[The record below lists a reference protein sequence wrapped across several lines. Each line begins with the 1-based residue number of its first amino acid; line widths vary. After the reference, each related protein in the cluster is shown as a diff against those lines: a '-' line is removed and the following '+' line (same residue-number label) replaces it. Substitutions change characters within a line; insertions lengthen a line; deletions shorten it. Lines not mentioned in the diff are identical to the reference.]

1 MTEPTPSD
9 EEVMYPPDAVDHAL
23 KWADEQKNGP
33 PGFWNDLRVLA
44 WAYRLAKSE
53 QERFERLFLAET
65 RARSRGITNYI
76 ALEARLAEAKADIV
90 AESAKRDKCI
100 DTINI
105 QMDRAEKAAA
115 SLAEMTKDL
124 SASRERE
131 AQRQEKIGAWLAWY
145 KDDGPEKEY
154 ADGHLL
160 WNELLE
166 ALSPSGPGGKEEG
179 S

>member
-9 EEVMYPPDAVDHAL
+9 EEIANTRKWIENWRQGVIHSQIQGSLLYAADIMDRHA
-23 KWADEQKNGP
+23 
-33 PGFWNDLRVLA
+33 
-44 WAYRLAKSE
+44 
-53 QERFERLFLAET
+53 
-65 RARSRGITNYI
+65 RAM
-76 ALEARLAEAKADIV
+76 EARLAEAKADIV